1 MQQKI
6 LVNSLSLDKSE
17 WSSLPEIIESKLCNK
32 STQDLDGH
40 PDDPATMLFT
50 SGTTGLPKPVLLTNL
65 GQSGSEAYFIRNPW
79 ILENH
84 IVNCCN
90 VLPLHHIFGF
100 YSNFFGWFSGGCITY
115 PSLTFDVEATLYTLA
130 SEKCNWFSFV
140 PAIATSLTSHYST
153 KEYAPHIDLAISITG
168 GANVTKAVIERFQ
181 KTFRVKWVAIGFGLT
196 GMFFFFAAVPFQ
208 FLCVLRGITDTIAP
222 PHLNRVHTVCWMGI
236 WQTGAFKRSWNGSSR
251 LSFAYY

>member
-1 MQQKI
+1 MQYIRVSKPHTICVKDQAAAQTIEELEIKSVQQKI
-6 LVNSLSLDKSE
+6 SIAPSSQSDLT
-17 WSSLPEIIESKLCNK
+17 WSSLPEIIASKLCNK
-32 STQDLDGH
+32 CSQDLDGH

-100 YSNFFGWFSGGCITY
+100 YSNFFAWFSGGCITY
-115 PSLTFDVEATLYTLA
+115 PSLTFDIEATLYTLA
-130 SEKCNWFSFV
+130 LEKINWFSFV
-140 PAIATSLTSHYST
+140 PAIATGLTSHPSA

-168 GANVTKAVIERFQ
+168 GANVTKAVIERFRGVF
-181 KTFRVKWVAIGFGLT
+181 KVKWVTIGFGLT
-196 GMFFFFAAVPFQ
+196 GKF
-208 FLCVLRGITDTIAP
+208 CCT
-222 PHLNRVHTVCWMGI
+222 
-236 WQTGAFKRSWNGSSR
+236 
-251 LSFAYY
+251 LSVILY